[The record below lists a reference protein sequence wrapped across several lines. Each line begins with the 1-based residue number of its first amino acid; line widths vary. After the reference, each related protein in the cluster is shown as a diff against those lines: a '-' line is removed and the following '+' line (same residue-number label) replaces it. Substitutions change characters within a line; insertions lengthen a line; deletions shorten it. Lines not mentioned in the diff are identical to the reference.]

1 MPLTLLPP
9 TEAADRLRN
18 RLGDGLTPE
27 ETLYEL
33 IRAEVHARAQIQRAL
48 LIDRLTRLTRDALEI
63 APDRALDACKTLTR
77 EGDLNLAPGAILY
90 ATPLRAVEIPTTGT
104 RLFSSLPTHTLSGAL
119 DATIQTRG
127 PTRTI
132 RRHEDLHAAIHNLK
146 GILVPP
152 ERWAGLDLAPIADAA
167 FLATLDDRLQW
178 EPTPAGTLDHSAATQ
193 QGAPLDWRG
202 LIPNDPAQSWRRD
215 ASTARLW
222 RARTLYGH
230 RTVWT
235 SGARPSTQEF
245 IELTSDEAERA
256 RLSLCR
262 DANTSPKLIGEHL
275 EHHILLEIPT
285 WLPRPEYRWLSLHA
299 APFVTADRPLRW
311 QIHAS
316 LSTKVTALLH
326 ERLGLT
332 VEHR

>member
-152 ERWAGLDLAPIADAA
+152 ERWAGLDLAPIADA
-167 FLATLDDRLQW
+167 THHQ
-178 EPTPAGTLDHSAATQ
+178 
-193 QGAPLDWRG
+193 
-202 LIPNDPAQSWRRD
+202 
-215 ASTARLW
+215 
-222 RARTLYGH
+222 
-230 RTVWT
+230 
-235 SGARPSTQEF
+235 
-245 IELTSDEAERA
+245 AE
-256 RLSLCR
+256 
-262 DANTSPKLIGEHL
+262 
-275 EHHILLEIPT
+275 
-285 WLPRPEYRWLSLHA
+285 LHA
-299 APFVTADRPLRW
+299 
-311 QIHAS
+311 
-316 LSTKVTALLH
+316 
-326 ERLGLT
+326 
-332 VEHR
+332 